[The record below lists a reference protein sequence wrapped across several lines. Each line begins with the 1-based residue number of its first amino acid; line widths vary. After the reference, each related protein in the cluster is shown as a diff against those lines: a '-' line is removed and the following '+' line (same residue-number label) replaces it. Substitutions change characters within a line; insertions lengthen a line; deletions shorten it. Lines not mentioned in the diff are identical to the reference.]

1 MSANIEYAKANPEK
15 MMVLRAYAKGNPAD
29 MMNLLVFIRLP
40 MDTFRSIC
48 QMKGS
53 DWSNYGGLKETE
65 YYFNRNEEDI
75 PIEKRKSEYTE
86 EDREVLTKEL
96 FEKFNDRTAFT
107 YELYLTMRDAD
118 DKYYH

>member
-15 MMVLRAYAKGNPAD
+15 MRVLRAKAGANPAD

-40 MDTFRSIC
+40 MDTFKTIC
-48 QMKGS
+48 EMKGN
-53 DWSNYGGLKETE
+53 DWINYGGLKETE

-75 PIEKRKSEYTE
+75 PVEKRKSEYTE
-86 EDREVLTKEL
+86 ADCEVLTKEL
-96 FEKFNDRTAFT
+96 FDKFNERTAFT
-107 YELYLTMRDAD
+107 YELYRTMRDAD